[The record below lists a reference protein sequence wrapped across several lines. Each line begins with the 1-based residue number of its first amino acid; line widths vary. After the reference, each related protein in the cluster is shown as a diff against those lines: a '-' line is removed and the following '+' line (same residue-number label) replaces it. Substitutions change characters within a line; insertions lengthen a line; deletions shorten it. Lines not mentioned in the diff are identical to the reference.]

1 MEEQRKSPR
10 ALATLFLL
18 LLLLESSSS
27 SAAARGVVGLRLV
40 ETPARGNS
48 ASFSPAEF
56 AENMKTETGSLL
68 PPRRLLPRWRPPLSG
83 PSKGGNE
90 VRN

>member
-27 SAAARGVVGLRLV
+27 SAAARVWLGSGWSKRR
-40 ETPARGNS
+40 RGNS